1 MYSFIYTLI
10 LKEVYIMEKQ
20 LSFVYKLESKF
31 GRYLSPNE
39 EINLCELH
47 DREHEWKCLYGVC
60 GCIIREHG

>member
-1 MYSFIYTLI
+1 
-10 LKEVYIMEKQ
+10 MEKQ